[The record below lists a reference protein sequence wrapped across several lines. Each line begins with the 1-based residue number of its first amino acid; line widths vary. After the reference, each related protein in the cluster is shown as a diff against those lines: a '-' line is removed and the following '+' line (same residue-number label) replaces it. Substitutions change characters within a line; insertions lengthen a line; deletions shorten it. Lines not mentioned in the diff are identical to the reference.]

1 MYDQVQ
7 RDLDEI
13 IVLLQED
20 GSSWLRLFKLAKQA
34 FEQADYDSCGSIILS
49 GSGGMGSL
57 NDIVLGQGH
66 DASEEWGWKPGCQ
79 ELNDKFQV
87 LLGRL
92 YTFAE
97 KVSRR

>member
-13 IVLLQED
+13 IVLLQDD
-20 GSSWLRLFKLAKQA
+20 GNSWVRLFRLARDA
-34 FEQADYDSCGSIILS
+34 FAQADYKACGSIILS

-57 NDIVLGQGH
+57 NDIVLGQGRTE
-66 DASEEWGWKPGCQ
+66 SGEWGWKPGYQ
-79 ELNDKFQV
+79 SLNDKFQV

-92 YTFAE
+92 YCFAE

>member
-13 IVLLQED
+13 IVLLQDD
-20 GSSWLRLFKLAKQA
+20 GNSWVRLFKLARQA
-34 FEQADYDSCGSIILS
+34 FAQADYETCGSMILS

-57 NDIVLGQGH
+57 NDIVLGQGRN
-66 DASEEWGWKPGCQ
+66 ASGEWGWKPGYQ
-79 ELNDKFQV
+79 ELNDTFQV

-92 YTFAE
+92 YSFADT
-97 KVSRR
+97 VARR

>member
-1 MYDQVQ
+1 MYEQVQ
-7 RDLDEI
+7 CDLDEI

-20 GSSWLRLFKLAKQA
+20 GNSWVRLFKLAKQA
-34 FEQADYDSCGSIILS
+34 FAQADYKTCGSIILS

-66 DASEEWGWKPGCQ
+66 TASGEWNWKPGYE

-92 YTFAE
+92 YSFADN
-97 KVSRR
+97 VSRR